1 MSSLSSTLGGRF
13 GIRTQGSRMII
24 RRPNFLYGPTIYCET
39 GSSLIK
45 GVESSDKFIL
55 RLGFPDSVAM
65 MLQKLSSS
73 GKPQVLLL
81 DETVY
86 RKPCLRNNSSIVYCG
101 VQKIVGGFGLDGLVT
116 PLSVGD
122 PVTKGGGGRRY
133 TRKGQLSGNT
143 AS

>member
-24 RRPNFLYGPTIYCET
+24 RRRSFLYGPTIYCES
-39 GSSLIK
+39 GSSLIE

-73 GKPQVLLL
+73 GKSQVLLL

-86 RKPCLRNNSSIVYCG
+86 LKPCHRNNSSIVYCG
-101 VQKIVGGFGLDGLVT
+101 AQKIVGGSGLDGLVT
-116 PLSVGD
+116 PLSL
-122 PVTKGGGGRRY
+122 PCC
-133 TRKGQLSGNT
+133 SHWHE
-143 AS
+143 